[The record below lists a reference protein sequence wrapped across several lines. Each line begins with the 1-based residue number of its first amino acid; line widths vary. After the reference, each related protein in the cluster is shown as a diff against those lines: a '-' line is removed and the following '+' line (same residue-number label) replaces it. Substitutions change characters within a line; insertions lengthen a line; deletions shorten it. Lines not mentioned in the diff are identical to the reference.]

1 MFYSFFVEKK
11 DLTEEVKELNKRIS
25 ELEKMLSAV
34 ITPLQDVSKVTQN
47 YMRLI
52 SILIE
57 RGGLTPEMTI
67 PELKDPISKDIVR
80 ALLEKP
86 NQNISQIEELVR
98 SKRGTASRRII
109 REKLHYLEE
118 KNIIKKQL
126 KKSLYVYSLDE
137 KVIKKW
143 SQLLGF
149 QI

>member
-11 DLTEEVKELNKRIS
+11 DLAKEVKELNKRIS

-34 ITPLQDVSKVTQN
+34 ITPLQDVGKVTKN

-57 RGGLTPEMTI
+57 RGGLNPEMTL

-80 ALLEKP
+80 VLLEKP

-118 KNIIKKQL
+118 KNIVKKQL
-126 KKSLYVYSLDE
+126 IKSLHVYSLNDT
-137 KVIKKW
+137 VIKKW

>member
-11 DLTEEVKELNKRIS
+11 DLAEEVKELNKRIS

-34 ITPLQDVSKVTQN
+34 ITPLQDVGKVTQN

-57 RGGLTPEMTI
+57 RGGLSPEMML

-80 ALLEKP
+80 VLLEKP

-126 KKSLYVYSLDE
+126 KKSLYVYSLNDT
-137 KVIKKW
+137 VIKKW